1 LSKIIAIDGGHNIPQ
16 DLGKVVL
23 HPNTKKRIKE
33 FFLNG
38 YVALAAQ
45 EDLIDRG
52 YIVYDFE
59 GSLVR
64 KKIPFINTVKANV
77 AVEIHH
83 NAHSIPTVRGAEVIY
98 HPGSKKG
105 AILAD
110 YILTEIRQEG
120 FETNGVKEGWYRYN
134 PKLGKFY
141 AFTSKIWS
149 PAVIVECGYMTNNE
163 DLAGMLK
170 ANYSKKMGKAIARG
184 IASYVKS

>member
-1 LSKIIAIDGGHNIPQ
+1 MKTIAIDAGHNIPQ

-23 HPNTKKRIKE
+23 HPDTKKRIKE
-33 FFLNG
+33 FFLNK
-38 YVALAAQ
+38 YVALVVQ

-52 YIVYDFE
+52 YTVHDFE

-64 KKIPFINTVKANV
+64 KKITFINTVKANI

-105 AILAD
+105 EVLAD

-149 PAVIVECGYMTNNE
+149 PAVIVECGYMTNE
-163 DLAGMLK
+163 KDLEIILCS
-170 ANYSKKMGKAIARG
+170 NYYEKMGKAIARG
-184 IASYVKS
+184 IDSYAKA